1 MINKNI
7 DNLDEVI
14 MAKFLMG
21 ECSEDE
27 LYRLNLWLK
36 ESGEHAHEFFKME
49 ELYFLGKS
57 DGQTEEGKV
66 EKAEQALFDRLKQE
80 ENSYKHKL
88 FFRWMRYA
96 AIFAGVFILLGASY
110 YIYQTQK
117 EEKALVVVSTL
128 NEVRK
133 VQLPDGT
140 TVWLNKHT
148 VLKYPRQFSGKK
160 RNVYMDGEAY
170 FEVKRDIEKP
180 FTVKSEVMQVRVLGT
195 VFNLKSEK
203 TNKSAVA
210 TLIKGEIEVKGNH
223 NEGMVVLS
231 PGQKAELNGMAQRL
245 VVKQVDTGTEN
256 WYSNEFVFEK
266 ADIYTIARTLEKSYG
281 VKIILSPDIDM
292 KKTYSGTLAKKE
304 DVESVLKSIENT
316 IPIKYKIVGS
326 SVFISLRK

>member
-1 MINKNI
+1 MDK
-7 DNLDEVI
+7 LDEAI

-21 ECSEDE
+21 ECTEDE
-27 LYRLNLWLK
+27 LCRLNVWLK
-36 ESGEHAHEFFKME
+36 ESSEHAHEFFKME

-57 DGQTEEGKV
+57 DQWAEEEKV
-66 EKAEQALFDRLKQE
+66 DKAERALFDRLKQE
-80 ENSYKHKL
+80 ENSYKRKTL
-88 FFRWMRYA
+88 FRWMLYA
-96 AIFAGVFILLGASY
+96 AIFAGVFILLSASL
-110 YIYQTQK
+110 YIYRAQK
-117 EEKALVVVSTL
+117 EEKELVIVSAQDA
-128 NEVRK
+128 VKK

-140 TVWLNKHT
+140 KVWLNKYT

-170 FEVKRDIEKP
+170 FEVKRDTEKP
-180 FTVKSEVMQVRVLGT
+180 FVVRNEVVQVRVLGT

-203 TNKSAVA
+203 MNKLAVA

-223 NEGMVVLS
+223 DEGMVVLS

-266 ADIYTIARTLEKSYG
+266 ADIYAIARTLEKSYG
-281 VKIILSPDIDM
+281 MKIILSPDIDV
-292 KKTYSGTLAKKE
+292 KKTYSGTLAKKG

-316 IPIKYKIVGS
+316 IPIKYKIVGN